1 MPVRSTELNL
11 IEVRWLWLQRQ
22 IVSNSTF
29 KDEHEIGRTVSK
41 WKNIYNKNHCKAI
54 TKYFTSGYTF
64 VFTQLLTEP
73 SKVSIKIRFLSLL
86 NYIFLRL

>member
-29 KDEHEIGRTVSK
+29 KDEYEIGRTVSK
-41 WKNIYNKNHCKAI
+41 WKNIYNKNIVK
-54 TKYFTSGYTF
+54 
-64 VFTQLLTEP
+64 Q
-73 SKVSIKIRFLSLL
+73 SKNIIQVDIPLCLHSC
-86 NYIFLRL
+86 